1 MIFVAF
7 LWFLVWGGMF
17 TSIDG
22 IQTGAFLES
31 GMGFIQGIR
40 SLFPLAALFLCF
52 LWILK
57 DRPHFP
63 FRKNPLLF
71 WFGYVAVG
79 VLASLLLSVEPL
91 TAIYWAGNYL
101 APLMAAWFVL
111 ERPDPW
117 ESMRVLIYANYAMFG
132 LVALSILPEAFRV
145 GWGNLPRFRQY
156 TLMFG
161 LGQINVNGAGRY
173 ALTIIIILMVRFLLN
188 RSRLRFLLIPA
199 ILPFLFLLTQTQ
211 SRTALLGLA
220 VASVLFVVMRGSD
233 WRFLF
238 VGPLVVA
245 MVYVSGFQW
254 RSHGSMDRLMNL
266 TGREYTWQAGMA
278 LIKKSPFLGWGFQ
291 ADRIMMNSEHMHN
304 SYLHAAIHTGIVGVL
319 FFIAALA
326 SFWWMIARTGL
337 LFRAKR
343 FTGERRMLLFESVM
357 IAGFLTARS
366 FFESTAAFYGVDL
379 LLFIPAIAYIA
390 LAARTD
396 PTDDLSLEEKAPACA
411 S

>member
-1 MIFVAF
+1 MMSSVF
-7 LWFLVWGGMF
+7 LWLLVWGGMF
-17 TSIDG
+17 TSIDAVG
-22 IQTGAFLES
+22 SESFLRS
-31 GMGFIQGIR
+31 GMGFLQGIR
-40 SLFPLAALFLCF
+40 SLFPLAALFFCL

-57 DRPHFP
+57 ERPAFP
-63 FRKNPLLF
+63 FRRNPLLF
-71 WFGYVAVG
+71 WYAYAAVG
-79 VLASLLLSVEPL
+79 VLSSLFLSQEPL

-101 APLMAAWFVL
+101 APLMAAWFAL

-117 ESMRVLIYANYAMFG
+117 DAVRALIYANYAMFA
-132 LVALSILPEAFRV
+132 LVAVSILPEAFRV

-173 ALTIIIILMVRFLLN
+173 ALTIIIVLAVRFLFG
-188 RSRLRFLLIPA
+188 RSRLRYLLIPA
-199 ILPFLFLLTQTQ
+199 ALPFLFLLTQTQ

-220 VASVLFVVMRGSD
+220 VASVLFVIMRGSD

-238 VGPLVVA
+238 VGPVAVAVV
-245 MVYVSGFQW
+245 YISGFQW
-254 RSHGSMDRLMNL
+254 RSHGSMDRLMSL
-266 TGREYTWQAGMA
+266 TGREYTWRAGLE

-304 SYLHAAIHTGIVGVL
+304 SYLHAAIHTGVIGMLL
-319 FFIAALA
+319 FVAALV
-326 SFWWMIARTGL
+326 SFWGMVARSGI

-343 FTGERRMLLFESVM
+343 FTGERRTLLFESTM

-379 LLFIPAIAYIA
+379 LLFIPAIACVA
-390 LAARTD
+390 LAAWTAPGDESPR
-396 PTDDLSLEEKAPACA
+396 EEAAPACA